1 MANRVDPYFG
11 YNFMVELDGITRA
24 GFKDCSSL
32 DTSQDA
38 STYRE
43 GTDKNPALRKIPGLV
58 TYGDV
63 TLSRGITSDRK
74 LWDWKQK
81 ASAGTVER
89 HDISIT
95 LLDDTGN
102 PKITWNLFECWPT
115 KWTGPSLDATADEIA
130 IETLELAY
138 ERMELDSWK

>member
-1 MANRVDPYFG
+1 MATRVDPYAS

-24 GFKDCSSL
+24 GFKDCSGL

-38 STYRE
+38 GTYRE
-43 GTDKNPALRKIPGLV
+43 GTDKYLVQRKLPGLV
-58 TYGDV
+58 SYSDV
-63 TLSRGITSDRK
+63 TLTRGVTSDRK

-81 ASAGTVER
+81 ATDGTVER

-95 LLDDTGN
+95 LLDDTGQ

-130 IETLELAY
+130 IETLELTY
-138 ERMELDSWK
+138 ERMALDSWK